1 MKLRYD
7 ESLVHPKKKKKKKVT
22 QKVTQKVTLPRI
34 ELREP
39 TNIDRQSKHLD
50 YNTDSLVACL
60 NIFIGQIIGGTAE
73 INNWEYNKMP
83 LPRIEQGTRI
93 IDTHT

>member
-1 MKLRYD
+1 M
-7 ESLVHPKKKKKKKVT
+7 SPWFIQKKRKKRKNKKAT
-22 QKVTQKVTLPRI
+22 YKVTLPGN

-39 TNIDRQSKHLD
+39 TNIDRQSKQLD
-50 YNTDSLVACL
+50 YNTNRVMACL
-60 NIFIGQIIGGTAE
+60 NIFIGQIIGGKAE

-93 IDTHT
+93 IDRHT